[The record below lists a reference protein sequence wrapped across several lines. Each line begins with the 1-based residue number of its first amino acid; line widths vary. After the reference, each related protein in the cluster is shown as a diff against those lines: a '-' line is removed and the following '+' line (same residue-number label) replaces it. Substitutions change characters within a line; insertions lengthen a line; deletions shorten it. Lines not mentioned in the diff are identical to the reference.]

1 MTAEMPVKGG
11 AVAVDYDP
19 FADAPLQRVV
29 AATEAQRE
37 IWLAATLEPRASLAY
52 NEAVSLHFDG
62 PLDAPAMI
70 RALHAVLARHEA
82 LRGTLSAD
90 GAQFCIAAQVE
101 LPLQRQDLS
110 GASDAQ
116 REAAIGDVLRRAV
129 EDPFD
134 LTAGPLLRADLLRLG
149 DAAHLLVLATHHIVC
164 DGWSFGVIVRDL
176 SALYARE
183 CGAAASDLPIAD
195 SFADFAMAEALHPQS
210 DGYAID
216 EAYWTGRYAQ
226 VPEPLEL
233 PLDRARPR
241 QRSFAS
247 HRQDRILDG
256 ELVSAIKRAGAAR
269 GASLFASLL
278 TMFGVLLQRISGQN
292 DLVVG
297 IPAAGQASTD
307 HPGLVGHAVNVLP
320 LRLKLDP
327 EATLGDV
334 IGKLRGD
341 LLDAF
346 EHQRYTFGT
355 LLRRLALSRDPG
367 RLPLVAVL
375 FNLDPGLDD
384 ATLGFKD
391 LAARFAGVPR
401 HYENFELFVNAV
413 QVGPALRLECQ
424 YNTDLFDQ
432 ATIARWLDLYQTLL
446 GDLAGN
452 MENAISALPLLSTSA
467 LAELRALQPEPSAYN
482 RSCRIESLIF
492 AQGER
497 TPDAIALEFADVR
510 WTYAQLIARARA
522 IACAVREHGVAAG
535 QFVGIAL
542 DRGPDMVAALLGV
555 LASGAGYVP
564 LDPAFPRE
572 RLDFMAAD
580 AGLALLLTETR
591 HAGSIDVPVE
601 RSVLVDSIADRA
613 DAFGDDAK
621 GDAEAVAYVIY
632 TSGSTGKPKGVCV
645 PHRAVVN
652 FLDSMRREPGLAP
665 GDRLLAVTTLSFDIA
680 VLELLL
686 PLSVGASVVLASR
699 EQAMDGRALV
709 ELIHSRSINVMQ
721 ATPATWRVLIDA
733 GWRGHRGFKA
743 LSGGE
748 SLPADLAA
756 KLVPR
761 CGSLW
766 NMYGP
771 TETTVWSTCAR
782 ITDAAAAIT
791 IGRPIANTT
800 VWILDG
806 NGGSCPIGVPGEIA
820 IGGEGVT
827 LGYLGREELTAE
839 RFVVDPFASSDGARL
854 YRTGDRGRWRN
865 DGRIEHLGRLDFQVK
880 VRGFRIELGDIEA
893 NLLRHADIARVVAV
907 VREDRPGDQRLVAY
921 LSLAEAA
928 TFDERAVRSHLR
940 ALLPD
945 YMIPQHFVCLD
956 AIPLLPNGKIDRARL
971 PLPGTPSAAE
981 KSHEGPRNPIEA
993 RIAALM
999 ESALSLPG
1007 IGVHDDFFALGG
1019 HSLLA
1024 AQLTTRLGR
1033 EFALPLS
1040 LGLLFEH
1047 PTVAGLAA
1055 AIGQRL
1061 AQPADPRAGAIAR
1074 LSDPTRAP
1082 LSLLQKRLWLFE
1094 QLNPGSVVYNTPSA
1108 HRLRGVLDEAAFER
1122 AFVELTS
1129 RQSILRTTI
1138 ERDGGEVIQRIHEAG
1153 AVSLFPAEDLSALA
1167 PEERERVLKVRLDE
1181 LTNVPIDLE
1190 ALPLYRVHMFRMDG
1204 EEHVF
1209 FFMPHHIIWDGWSFD
1224 LFYTEFAEL
1233 YSACRE
1239 QREPVLEPPA
1249 ASYGEFSE
1257 WHSSWLEGADYTAQF
1272 TRELAHWRE
1281 RLERLGAPPPLPT
1294 DKPRG
1299 ASLVGRGETEWI
1311 SVPAELTARMRA
1323 LGRSVDAT
1331 LYMAL
1336 LGAYYALLWRFVG
1349 GSNLVV
1355 GTPVRVR
1362 ASADVE
1368 NIMGLFTNL
1377 LPLPLDVD
1385 PDESFLALV
1394 ARVKAVVMRGFASPE
1409 VQLEDLMREP
1419 GMRELA
1425 GTTHFYQ
1432 AQFSYQDA
1440 RQRRCNWGGLAQ
1452 QQVLVFQRAAS
1463 EDLAIWFLEHGQG
1476 MTGGVLY
1483 NADLFESETARLF
1496 ASRYLALLDRVIVD
1510 PGQSI
1515 AALTS
1520 ADATEQERVRAFAAA
1535 PRTVVESRIESVI
1548 EDLAESAP
1556 ESPALR
1562 IDDRVVSRAQL
1573 EQRANRIAA
1582 CLRARKVGSGTVV
1595 AICMKHGVD
1604 RVAGMLGTLKA
1615 GAIGL
1620 PLDPAEAVERL
1631 SARMQDVGAS
1641 VLLADAAS
1649 GRIRDWPRE
1658 RALYAE
1664 TDAAELDSASASR
1677 IPANADANA
1686 PAFVF
1691 HAVGAT
1697 TPGAGSAFTH
1707 ADLEIL
1713 LSDIAHRLGLRAGQ
1727 VLVGTAA
1734 AGTAMQAIE
1743 CLLAL
1748 GHGLEYAP
1756 ASAAERMHGG
1766 TLSSRVASS
1775 QPACVFVSD
1784 EALPELAL
1792 LAQSKTRVPCVV
1804 HVGDSLPADTLDR
1817 LRTVAHE
1824 VWFAGGAAC
1833 ALPFVSL
1840 GRMPE
1845 ADSDLGSAVRPLVW
1859 PGLRLLDECDA
1870 LVPVGSTGR
1879 IWMAGPRPFGAIAQ
1893 TSARRMPGESDAD
1906 RAWMPTV
1913 LSGRWLADGRLGLLD
1928 SSGRARPKPQRR
1940 DEARAEPVPA
1950 GGPLSPAER
1959 WLADLWQELLGVDAV
1974 DAQDNFFDLG
1984 GHSLLA
1990 MTLVAQVEERSGVRL
2005 GILKLANSSLRALA
2019 AELSQDAIENGMR
2032 KAPGLRDRALKLFGL
2047 RRGPAS

>member
-1 MTAEMPVKGG
+1 V
-11 AVAVDYDP
+11 
-19 FADAPLQRVV
+19 
-29 AATEAQRE
+29 
-37 IWLAATLEPRASLAY
+37 
-52 NEAVSLHFDG
+52 
-62 PLDAPAMI
+62 
-70 RALHAVLARHEA
+70 
-82 LRGTLSAD
+82 
-90 GAQFCIAAQVE
+90 
-101 LPLQRQDLS
+101 
-110 GASDAQ
+110 
-116 REAAIGDVLRRAV
+116 
-129 EDPFD
+129 
-134 LTAGPLLRADLLRLG
+134 
-149 DAAHLLVLATHHIVC
+149 
-164 DGWSFGVIVRDL
+164 
-176 SALYARE
+176 
-183 CGAAASDLPIAD
+183 
-195 SFADFAMAEALHPQS
+195 
-210 DGYAID
+210 
-216 EAYWTGRYAQ
+216 
-226 VPEPLEL
+226 
-233 PLDRARPR
+233 
-241 QRSFAS
+241 
-247 HRQDRILDG
+247 
-256 ELVSAIKRAGAAR
+256 
-269 GASLFASLL
+269 
-278 TMFGVLLQRISGQN
+278 
-292 DLVVG
+292 
-297 IPAAGQASTD
+297 
-307 HPGLVGHAVNVLP
+307 
-320 LRLKLDP
+320 
-327 EATLGDV
+327 
-334 IGKLRGD
+334 
-341 LLDAF
+341 
-346 EHQRYTFGT
+346 
-355 LLRRLALSRDPG
+355 
-367 RLPLVAVL
+367 LVA
-375 FNLDPGLDD
+375 
-384 ATLGFKD
+384 
-391 LAARFAGVPR
+391 
-401 HYENFELFVNAV
+401 
-413 QVGPALRLECQ
+413 
-424 YNTDLFDQ
+424 
-432 ATIARWLDLYQTLL
+432 
-446 GDLAGN
+446 
-452 MENAISALPLLSTSA
+452 
-467 LAELRALQPEPSAYN
+467 
-482 RSCRIESLIF
+482 
-492 AQGER
+492 
-497 TPDAIALEFADVR
+497 
-510 WTYAQLIARARA
+510 
-522 IACAVREHGVAAG
+522 
-535 QFVGIAL
+535 
-542 DRGPDMVAALLGV
+542 
-555 LASGAGYVP
+555 
-564 LDPAFPRE
+564 
-572 RLDFMAAD
+572 
-580 AGLALLLTETR
+580 
-591 HAGSIDVPVE
+591 
-601 RSVLVDSIADRA
+601 SIADRA

-743 LSGGE
+743 LCGGE

-761 CGSLW
+761 CGSLST
-766 NMYGP
+766 YGP
-771 TETTVWSTCAR
+771 TETTVVDLRADHGCHCVTSVVRLRTRPCGYSMATEDPVRSACPAR
-782 ITDAAAAIT
+782 SRSAVKRDARLS
-791 IGRPIANTT
+791 RPGKNRR
-800 VWILDG
+800 
-806 NGGSCPIGVPGEIA
+806 
-820 IGGEGVT
+820 T
-827 LGYLGREELTAE
+827 L
-839 RFVVDPFASSDGARL
+839 VVDPFASSDGARL

-928 TFDERAVRSHLR
+928 TFEERAVRSHLR

-945 YMIPQHFVCLD
+945 TDSPAFRLSRCDSI
-956 AIPLLPNGKIDRARL
+956 ASNGKIDRAPALAR
-971 PLPGTPSAAE
+971 TPSAAE
-981 KSHEGPRNPIEA
+981 SHEGPQLVEAHRRSWNPRFHCLDRRA
-993 RIAALM
+993 M
-999 ESALSLPG
+999 TSSPSAT
-1007 IGVHDDFFALGG
+1007 
-1019 HSLLA
+1019 LA
-1024 AQLTTRLGR
+1024 ARGALTTRLGR
-1033 EFALPLS
+1033 EFALPCRSVCLRAS
-1040 LGLLFEH
+1040 DRCR
-1047 PTVAGLAA
+1047 ARRC
-1055 AIGQRL
+1055 IGQRSHNRPIRGQ
-1061 AQPADPRAGAIAR
+1061 APSP

-1181 LTNVPIDLE
+1181 LTNVPIDSKHCRSI
-1190 ALPLYRVHMFRMDG
+1190 ASTCSAWTAR
-1204 EEHVF
+1204 HVF

-1239 QREPVLEPPA
+1239 QREPVLERPRRA
-1249 ASYGEFSE
+1249 MRILRVAFELARRGR
-1257 WHSSWLEGADYTAQF
+1257 YTAQF
-1272 TRELAHWRE
+1272 TRERALE
-1281 RLERLGAPPPLPT
+1281 GTLERLGAPPPLPT

-1299 ASLVGRGETEWI
+1299 ASRPRETEWI

-1631 SARMQDVGAS
+1631 SARMQDVGA
-1641 VLLADAAS
+1641 
-1649 GRIRDWPRE
+1649 RCCWRRE
-1658 RALYAE
+1658 RTIRTGRANEPCAE
-1664 TDAAELDSASASR
+1664 RMPRLDFGLR
-1677 IPANADANA
+1677 PAMPCAGL
-1686 PAFVF
+1686 VF

-1906 RAWMPTV
+1906 RAWMPTA
-1913 LSGRWLADGRLGLLD
+1913 LSGRWLADAASACR
-1928 SSGRARPKPQRR
+1928 SGRARPMARR

-1950 GGPLSPAER
+1950 GGPLILRR

-1974 DAQDNFFDLG
+1974 DAQDNFFSAVIPACDDHG
-1984 GHSLLA
+1984 CSGR
-1990 MTLVAQVEERSGVRL
+1990 ERSGVRL
-2005 GILKLANSSLRALA
+2005 ASETRQQQLGRLPRAVAGRRTACARHRACATVRLLFSALR
-2019 AELSQDAIENGMR
+2019 
-2032 KAPGLRDRALKLFGL
+2032 
-2047 RRGPAS
+2047 PAS